1 MHISNSYSLERK
13 IELKKGRFD
22 KLHNVNLVLKILALL
37 SLIGLF
43 YSLWMLF
50 LTAGLIAM
58 DIAVGIYRSKLL
70 FTYKYSYHNSVFY
83 VIKEDLD
90 GKETVLEKVPV
101 RDVKSCLFVENGG
114 EGTKYYSDGDDFG
127 GDRPM
132 EIEYNDKKFTVLA
145 DDYLYSI
152 VRFGMKEIK

>member
-1 MHISNSYSLERK
+1 MHISNSYSLQRK
-13 IELKKGRFD
+13 IELKKGLFD
-22 KLHNVNLVLKILALL
+22 KLHYVNLLLKIAALL
-37 SLIGLF
+37 SLLGII

-50 LTAGLIAM
+50 LPAALVAA
-58 DIAVGIYRSKLL
+58 DIALGIYRSKLL
-70 FTYKYSYHNSVFY
+70 FTYKYRYHNGVFY
-83 VIKEDLD
+83 VVKEDLD

-114 EGTKYYSDGDDFG
+114 DSKKYYSDDDDFG
-127 GDRPM
+127 DDRPM

-152 VRFGMKEIK
+152 VCYGMKETK